1 MNSHADDIHGAGH
14 VAPDDDSEFDLPLS
28 ALESYAESHV
38 DPAMAPV
45 IEAGGGVAE
54 GFEESEALLVEHA
67 TEGGLDATMR
77 ILRDAADAEQEAGP
91 ERGVYGDADHERS
104 SEARDG

>member
-1 MNSHADDIHGAGH
+1 MSTYADRPGGGRDP
-14 VAPDDDSEFDLPLS
+14 APDDAATTDMPMS
-28 ALESYAESHV
+28 ARDALAESRP
-38 DPAMAPV
+38 DAAMAPV

-77 ILRDAADAEQEAGP
+77 ILLDASRAEREAGP
-91 ERGVYGDADHERS
+91 ERGIYADADHERS
-104 SEARDG
+104 SEQELD